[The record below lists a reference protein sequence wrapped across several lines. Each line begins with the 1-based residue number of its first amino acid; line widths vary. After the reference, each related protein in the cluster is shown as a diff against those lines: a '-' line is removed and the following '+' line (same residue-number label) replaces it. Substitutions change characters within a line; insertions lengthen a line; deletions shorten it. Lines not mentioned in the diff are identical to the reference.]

1 MAAHFGHEAV
11 AARLLAAGAAV
22 DAAMNEGPQ
31 DDETDAG
38 ATPLMKAA
46 QGGHTGAARLLLAAG
61 ADPDQRSE
69 TKGTTPRSCAAAT
82 GGETAAL
89 FADAQGSKSHRC
101 SKRST
106 TGE

>member
-46 QGGHTGAARLLLAAG
+46 QGGHAGVARLLLAAG
-61 ADPDQRSE
+61 ADPDRRSE
-69 TKGTTPRSCAAAT
+69 TQGITPRSRAAAT
-82 GGETAAL
+82 GGAIKAL
-89 FADAQGSKSHRC
+89 FANV
-101 SKRST
+101 
-106 TGE
+106 